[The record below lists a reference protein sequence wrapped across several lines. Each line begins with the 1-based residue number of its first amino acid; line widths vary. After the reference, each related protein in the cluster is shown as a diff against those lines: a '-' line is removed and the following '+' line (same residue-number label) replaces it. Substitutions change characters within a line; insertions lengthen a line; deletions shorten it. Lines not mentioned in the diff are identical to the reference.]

1 MQRRGFTLVE
11 LLVVIA
17 IIGILVALLL
27 PAVQAAREAARRT
40 ECNNNLK
47 QLGLALH
54 NHHDVLKTL
63 PPGGQEQVLIV
74 PNPSASATYVSGAS
88 WLVFILPYNEQNN
101 LYTKYNQAASYTN
114 SANLAIGNIKVS
126 GYICPSGVTLE
137 SGNSG
142 EATGGQRNYTTHYYG
157 NMGPTGTATING
169 TTLTYSSSGNGSNTH
184 WSAHGPLGFYREQ
197 STAHKFKARLA
208 DFTDGTSN
216 TIMVAERSQKEPA
229 GVNSYRSWIRG
240 CGGGCG
246 ACKNVTN
253 PINATYYTSNN
264 FNDISFGSNH
274 PGGMNVGLGDGSVRF
289 VAQTINMNTYK
300 AISSRN
306 SGETAQPE

>member
-54 NHHDVLKTL
+54 NHHDILKTL
-63 PPGGQEQVLIV
+63 PPGGQDDVTVLPV
-74 PNPSASATYVSGAS
+74 GNPRTFFQGTT

-101 LYTKYNQAASYTN
+101 LYNKYNIQLAYTN
-114 SANLAIGNIKVS
+114 AANLAIGNVKVP
-126 GYICPSGVTLE
+126 GYMCPSGVTFE
-137 SGNSG
+137 SGNSS

-157 NMGPTGTATING
+157 VMGPTGTATING
-169 TTLTYSSSGNGSNTH
+169 ATITYTTSSSGNSL
-184 WSAHGPLGFYREQ
+184 WSHHGVLGYYHEN
-197 STAHKFKARLA
+197 SSPKFMARLA
-208 DFTDGTSN
+208 DITDGTSN
-216 TIMVAERSQKEPA
+216 TILVAERSKKEP
-229 GVNSYRSWIRG
+229 GTLNSYRSWIRG
-240 CGGGCG
+240 CNGGCG
-246 ACKNVTN
+246 ACKNITN
-253 PINATYYTSNN
+253 PINATDYNGSSN

-274 PGGMNVGLGDGSVRF
+274 PGGANFGLADGSVKF
-289 VAQTINMNTYK
+289 LSQTIDMNIYKGLGSRNMNEVVQ
-300 AISSRN
+300 AD
-306 SGETAQPE
+306 